1 LFSCKNESA
10 AIGQTLAQIQQ
21 LQLAH
26 EIIVVND
33 GSTDQTKQVAET
45 AGAKVVTILTLK
57 EMVQPLKQGHVLQQV
72 TSLYLWMQMGSMIR
86 KIFLAY

>member
-1 LFSCKNESA
+1 MPCLLEKEQTMKVSIVLPAKNESA

-33 GSTDQTKQVAET
+33 GSTDQTKQVAES
-45 AGAKVVTILTLK
+45 AGAKVIIK
-57 EMVQPLKQGHVLQQV
+57 
-72 TSLYLWMQMGSMIR
+72 
-86 KIFLAY
+86 